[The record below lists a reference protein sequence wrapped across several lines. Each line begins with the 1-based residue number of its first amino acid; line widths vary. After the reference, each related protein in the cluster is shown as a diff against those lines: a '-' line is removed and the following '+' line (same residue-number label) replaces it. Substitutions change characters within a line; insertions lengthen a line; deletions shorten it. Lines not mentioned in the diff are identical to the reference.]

1 MTTTAIPP
9 RPQLGRASRRGLA
22 ADPGRLAVFEPL
34 FPGGTMPLLCRPAL
48 PGVSLPEWAAANR
61 DEILALLLRHGAILF
76 RGFGVAGLDEFN
88 RCVDAIS
95 GGALEYL
102 FRASPRTQIARQFN
116 IYSST
121 DYPAAE
127 RIFPHNEH
135 SYSPVFPLHLYF
147 HCETPSATG
156 GETPLGDTRHLLARI
171 DPEVRQAFARR
182 GILYVRNYGD
192 GMGLPWQTAFQTEEP
207 AEVEAY
213 CRKIGIEVEW
223 KPDGRLRTRQIGPAL
238 VRHPETGEAVWFN
251 HATFFNALTLPESLR
266 ETLLAELG
274 PLDLPQNTFYGD
286 GAAIEP
292 EVIAH
297 LQDAYRAVMVEFA
310 WARGDVVL
318 LDNILTVHARNA
330 FTGSR
335 KVLTAMAIRQR
346 GADLALD
353 GDAAT

>member
-223 KPDGRLRTRQIGPAL
+223 KPDGRLRTRQVGPAL

-292 EVIAH
+292 EVFAH
-297 LQDAYRAVMVEFA
+297 L
-310 WARGDVVL
+310 
-318 LDNILTVHARNA
+318 
-330 FTGSR
+330 
-335 KVLTAMAIRQR
+335 
-346 GADLALD
+346 
-353 GDAAT
+353 